1 MGLGGAAGGS
11 KAKAPVLAAG
21 GIGGEEFP
29 ARFLQGF
36 RAEPRP
42 GIRYSEN
49 NFLSLFHSI
58 QQRCRNCP
66 AAGKVDGLPGSR
78 AESQQPQLR
87 PRHDL

>member
-58 QQRCRNCP
+58 QRDGSASGGKANC
-66 AAGKVDGLPGSR
+66 VF
-78 AESQQPQLR
+78 
-87 PRHDL
+87 

>member
-29 ARFLQGF
+29 ARFLQSF

-49 NFLSLFHSI
+49 NFLSLFRSI
-58 QQRCRNCP
+58 QRDGS
-66 AAGKVDGLPGSR
+66 ASGGKANGVF
-78 AESQQPQLR
+78 
-87 PRHDL
+87 

>member
-36 RAEPRP
+36 RAEPP
-42 GIRYSEN
+42 ARYP
-49 NFLSLFHSI
+49 L
-58 QQRCRNCP
+58 Q
-66 AAGKVDGLPGSR
+66 
-78 AESQQPQLR
+78 
-87 PRHDL
+87 